1 MKLFLST
8 FLGCLAFVAAST
20 RAAAADLPSTIRH
33 SFLATGGH
41 TRIVAEDGTETWSY
55 PASTRDGWVLKNGN
69 RLLAVSKGKEFPG
82 GGIVELTPQGEVKAK
97 WAGTQEEVNTV
108 VALPRGGYMVT
119 EAGPKPRI
127 LELDR
132 DLKITL
138 EVPIQCQLT
147 NFHMQTRMTRR
158 LENGNFLVPHLLDK
172 VVREY
177 DRKGN
182 IVWEAKTPN
191 WAFTAIRL
199 PNGNT
204 VVGCTYGNVVVEFN
218 PKGEIIWQV
227 SNDDLPG
234 RPIKDACGVQ
244 RLPNGNTVIT
254 SYGSKPGE
262 IRMTEVNP
270 AKQIVWT
277 HTDNQPSGIHHFQIL
292 TTNGKKIK
300 KVWR

>member
-1 MKLFLST
+1 MTRLIRTLLLGLLFAAQLGTSQAAETKST
-8 FLGCLAFVAAST
+8 LQ
-20 RAAAADLPSTIRH
+20 H
-33 SFLATGGH
+33 SFLATGGQ
-41 TRIVAEDGTETWSY
+41 TRIVAEDGTTTWSY

-69 RLLAVSKGKEFPG
+69 ILLAVSKSKEFPG
-82 GGIVELTPQGEVKAK
+82 GGLLELTASGEVKAK
-97 WAGTQEEVNTV
+97 WQGTQDEVNTV
-108 VALPRGGYMVT
+108 MALPKGGYMVT

-127 LELDR
+127 LELDKN
-132 DLKITL
+132 LNITL

-158 LENGNFLVPHLLDK
+158 LENGHFLVPHLLDK
-172 VVREY
+172 VVREL
-177 DRKGN
+177 DRSGK

-204 VVGCTYGNVVVEFN
+204 LVGCTYGNVVVEFN
-218 PKGEIIWQV
+218 PKSEIVWQV

-234 RPIKDACGVQ
+234 RPIKDACGIQ

-262 IRMTEVNP
+262 IRMTEVNR
-270 AKQIVWT
+270 AKEIVWT
-277 HTDNQPSGIHHFQIL
+277 YTDTQPSGIHHFQIL
-292 TTNGKKIK
+292 TTNGKKVK
-300 KVWR
+300 KLWR

>member
-20 RAAAADLPSTIRH
+20 RAAADLPSTIRH

-132 DLKITL
+132 DLKMTL